1 MKEKELIIKDLI
13 IVINIVIFFYLVFV
27 GINQY
32 LYDMGYLKCILFMM
46 FNVLFVF
53 SYGILKD
60 NEKTYKSNIYIYI
73 VLFLYLLFSFT
84 FIIGRADFRFYSR
97 WSAGQYIPFHTI
109 ISQIQNGSTYS
120 ILKNILGNAVALIP
134 LSFLLMIKDKK
145 YKNVLKQSLI
155 ILFVILIIEV
165 LQASTHT
172 GSFDVDDIILNY
184 VGTLIFTFLI
194 TRFHIMDKI
203 RKLFYTDFKIKSK
216 TKKMMFYASLIILI
230 IFDVA
235 IYLKLF

>member
-13 IVINIVIFFYLVFV
+13 IVLSIVFFYYLVFT

-32 LYDMGYLKCILFMM
+32 IYNMNYLKCILFMI

-53 SYGILKD
+53 SYGMLKN
-60 NEKTYKSNIYIYI
+60 NEKAYKSNIYIYI
-73 VLFLYLLFSFT
+73 ILFLYLLFSFT

-109 ISQIQNGSTYS
+109 ISQFQRGSTYS
-120 ILKNILGNAVALIP
+120 ILKNVLGNAIALIP
-134 LSFLLMIKDKK
+134 LSFLLIIKDKK
-145 YKNVLKQSLI
+145 YNNVLKQSII
-155 ILFVILIIEV
+155 ILPVILIIEV

-172 GSFDVDDIILNY
+172 GAFDVDDIILNY

-194 TRFHIMDKI
+194 TRFHIIDRI
-203 RKLFYTDFKIKSK
+203 RELFYTDFKIKNK
-216 TKKMMFYASLIILI
+216 TKKILFYTSLIILI
-230 IFDVA
+230 IFDIS
-235 IYLKLF
+235 IYLKIF